1 MMTALSHMFLQ
12 EYWWLIVSLL
22 ASLLVFLMFVQGGQ
36 TFIFS
41 LPRNNM
47 QKTMLVNTFGRKWE
61 FTFTTLVTFGG
72 AFFAAFP
79 LFYATSF
86 GGAYWVWMAIL
97 FSFIIQAIA
106 YEFRSKPAN
115 VFGQK
120 TFDVF
125 LLINGSLGPF
135 LIGVAV
141 ATFFT
146 GAQFRLNELNQVT
159 WQTPWHGLEA
169 LLSLRNLSLGFAV
182 LFLSRILGLM
192 YILNSVEDEDVTK
205 RSRKKIAV
213 NTIPF
218 LVTFLFFAITLI
230 LSEGFASDP
239 ETGKVYMEKLKY
251 LNNFLQMP
259 LVLAMFLAGVLLVLF
274 GIYRSVFSDCYKPV
288 WYSGTGTVLTVL
300 ALLLMVGYN
309 NTAFYPS
316 LDDLNSSLTIRNASS
331 SHFTLRTMFYISF
344 AIPFVIAYIWFAWK
358 AINNKRISQEEME
371 TEHHV
376 Y

>member
-1 MMTALSHMFLQ
+1 MTILLSHMFLQ
-12 EYWWLIVSLL
+12 EYWWLVVSLL

-41 LPRNNM
+41 LAQNSM
-47 QKTMLVNTFGRKWE
+47 QKTMLINTFGRKWE

-120 TFDVF
+120 TFDIF
-125 LLINGSLGPF
+125 LFINGSLSPF

-146 GAQFRLNELNQVT
+146 GAQFRLNFLNQVT

-169 LLSLRNLSLGFAV
+169 LLSFRNLSLGFAV

-192 YILNSVEDEDVTK
+192 YIVNSVDDDDLIE
-205 RSRKKIAV
+205 RSRKRIIVNAV
-213 NTIPF
+213 PF
-218 LVTFLFFAITLI
+218 LAAFLFFVISLL
-230 LSEGFASDP
+230 LSEGFAADP
-239 ETGKVYMEKLKY
+239 ETGRVYMEKFKY
-251 LNNFLQMP
+251 LHNMLQMP
-259 LVLAMFLAGVLLVLF
+259 AVLILFLAGVVLVLF
-274 GIYRSVFSDCYKPV
+274 GLYMTIFTNSHKPV
-288 WYSGTGTVLTVL
+288 WYAGTGTVLTVL
-300 ALLLMVGYN
+300 ALLLIAGYN

-316 LDDLNSSLTIRNASS
+316 LHDLNSSLTIRNASS
-331 SHFTLRTMFYISF
+331 SHFTLKTMFYISF

-358 AINNKRISQEEME
+358 AINNTRISKEEME